1 MMKKYFR
8 ISFFSFAVSRRSD
21 WRWLQFALIATVL
34 TSCTVQM
41 KVKEVTSLPVP
52 KQQVERTRSAA
63 APWPRLFWEQ
73 IEAADT
79 LGAIAVAD
87 NDGNGYWSDSLRWE
101 SGVLKLGIDTA
112 ATRAYARSV
121 SAGGGS
127 TQDLFSQ
134 FTDVLGF
141 SPAVADDPNDV
152 LTFRSPNSTIS
163 FSAWND
169 DATYGDYLA
178 FDLASNAVSWSS
190 LKAAVQDSIQLE
202 RGADGN
208 GVFDVSNS
216 GSSVPDNMTLDVTD
230 EIIFSTENINQNPV
244 MVFDYDA
251 GGSYSTPGFIE
262 FNLNETTAPS
272 LGTISDL
279 VTLDNAG
286 VQKFYWRYVSTAS
299 AEQLAM
305 QSEVSWSIGSGDDF
319 TLWSDADLIIGD
331 GGETDILVNFSSIQ
345 NTPTIDNIL
354 VLNSSTN
361 VLGYRDISTLGTDDQ
376 TIDVFSIT
384 SNTLNLSLEDD
395 AEATKTVDLSPYL
408 DNTDAQ
414 TLSFSSPNLTIT
426 GGNSV
431 DISAI
436 QDGTG
441 TDDQNISG
449 SGLSGTNLT
458 IGIEGGSN
466 EVVDL
471 ATLQDGTG
479 TDDQTID
486 VFSITSNTLNLSL
499 ESDGEATKTVSLL
512 PYLDNTD
519 TQLTEEQVEDFIGGM
534 VTGNTESGITVTY
547 QDTDGTLDFLAT
559 DNSTVNESWW
569 IQGDTGSEAGIKADD
584 GAITFAGGTN
594 VTTAYNSTSN
604 TLTINATGGSSSNLY
619 DNDGTL
625 AAARTVD
632 LDGKVLRFE
641 DNAITSSF
649 QVETGNQSGLF
660 VIKDQSAADSLAFRY
675 DYASGGYSLESLGS
689 TNINFIAG
697 DAGSVDLGDGDA
709 NLRIYSDIEYDS
721 TVTQI
726 LVKDPITRLVKYI
739 DQSRDRVSDEE
750 TTTVTAVAGVINLV
764 NVTSG
769 TATVTPPSTPE
780 SGTWFAVS
788 DSRGNASTNNIT
800 VDLST
805 DKYHTDAVDYT
816 MNTDNAFARFT
827 YVDSTV
833 GWIRSF

>member
-1 MMKKYFR
+1 
-8 ISFFSFAVSRRSD
+8 
-21 WRWLQFALIATVL
+21 
-34 TSCTVQM
+34 M
-41 KVKEVTSLPVP
+41 KVKEVTPLPVP

-112 ATRAYARSV
+112 STRAYARSV

-178 FDLASNAVSWSS
+178 FDLASNGVSWSS

-208 GVFDVSNS
+208 GVFDVNNS
-216 GSSVPDNMTLDVTD
+216 GASVPDNMTLDVTD

-251 GGSYSTPGFIE
+251 GGSYSTPGFIN
-262 FNLNETTAPS
+262 FNLNEATAPS

-279 VTLDNAG
+279 VALNDAG
-286 VQKFYWRYVSTAS
+286 VQKFYWRYVATTS
-299 AEQLAM
+299 AEQMAL
-305 QSEVSWSIGSGDDF
+305 QSATGVSWSIGSGDDF
-319 TLWSDADLIIGD
+319 TLSSDADLIIGD

-441 TDDQNISG
+441 TDDQ
-449 SGLSGTNLT
+449 
-458 IGIEGGSN
+458 
-466 EVVDL
+466 
-471 ATLQDGTG
+471 
-479 TDDQTID
+479 TID

-499 ESDGEATKTVSLL
+499 ESDGEATKTVDLS

-519 TQLTEEQVEDFIGGM
+519 TQLTEEQVEDFVGGM
-534 VTGNTESGITVTY
+534 ITGNTESGITVTY
-547 QDTDGTLDFLAT
+547 QDADGTLDFSAT
-559 DNSTVNESWW
+559 DGSTINESWS
-569 IQGDTGSEAGIKADD
+569 IAGDTGSESGIKADD
-584 GAITFAGGTN
+584 GNITFAGGTLVTTSYNSMTNTMTFNSSAGTMDSWTWGGDVSTTTISDGETAKVLGASGLDATLSGNN
-594 VTTAYNSTSN
+594 VTIDYDFTALGSITSGNISVSDYLLAYDASDAVNRYKRVAPLNFVIPGVETGGQIVLNGVSAEPTGSEGGIFYDTDDDKVKMYSSASSAWELMALESDVSTKYHSF
-604 TLTINATGGSSSNLY
+604 TQYTSTTTVSPTDGQVILLDADQGGAALDLTINPTNLNTGDRIIIIVHNE
-619 DNDGTL
+619 GTYTT
-625 AAARTVD
+625 R
-632 LDGKVLRFE
+632 VL
-641 DNAITSSF
+641 
-649 QVETGNQSGLF
+649 
-660 VIKDQSAADSLAFRY
+660 
-675 DYASGGYSLESLGS
+675 
-689 TNINFIAG
+689 
-697 DAGSVDLGDGDA
+697 
-709 NLRIYSDIEYDS
+709 
-721 TVTQI
+721 
-726 LVKDPITRLVKYI
+726 
-739 DQSRDRVSDEE
+739 
-750 TTTVTAVAGVINLV
+750 
-764 NVTSG
+764 TSG
-769 TATVTPPSTPE
+769 TEVFYYSDKDDTFSLMSY
-780 SGTWFAVS
+780 SGNTEYSLFLIWDGSNFF
-788 DSRGNASTNNIT
+788 GLTNT
-800 VDLST
+800 
-805 DKYHTDAVDYT
+805 
-816 MNTDNAFARFT
+816 F
-827 YVDSTV
+827 
-833 GWIRSF
+833 

>member
-21 WRWLQFALIATVL
+21 WRWLQFALIAIVL

-244 MVFDYDA
+244 MIFEYDA

-272 LGTISDL
+272 LGTISDF
-279 VTLDNAG
+279 VTLDDAG
-286 VQKFYWRYVSTAS
+286 VQKFYWRYVATAS
-299 AEQLAM
+299 AEQITL
-305 QSEVSWSIGSGDDF
+305 QSESDVSLSIGSGDDF
-319 TLWSDADLIIGD
+319 TLSSDADLIIGD

-345 NTPTIDNIL
+345 NTPAIDNIM
-354 VLNSSTN
+354 VLDSSTN

-441 TDDQNISG
+441 TDDQ
-449 SGLSGTNLT
+449 
-458 IGIEGGSN
+458 
-466 EVVDL
+466 
-471 ATLQDGTG
+471 
-479 TDDQTID
+479 TID

-519 TQLTEEQVEDFIGGM
+519 TQLTEEQVEDFVGGM

-547 QDTDGTLDFLAT
+547 QDTDGTLDFSAT
-559 DNSTVNESWW
+559 DNSTANETWW
-569 IQGDTGSEAGIKADD
+569 IAGDTGSETGIKADD
-584 GAITFAGGTN
+584 GYITFAGGTN

-604 TLTINATGGSSSNLY
+604 TLTINST
-619 DNDGTL
+619 
-625 AAARTVD
+625 
-632 LDGKVLRFE
+632 
-641 DNAITSSF
+641 
-649 QVETGNQSGLF
+649 
-660 VIKDQSAADSLAFRY
+660 
-675 DYASGGYSLESLGS
+675 ASGGGTMDDWTFGADSGTSLITDG
-689 TNINFIAG
+689 NIAKVTTADGGIGTTMSGDNVVIGLNFETATSIGTFPATSDILLLR
-697 DAGSVDLGDGDA
+697 DAGTGEYRKLNASGFVIPGTEAAAQIVLNGVSAEPTGSEGGLFYDTDDDKVKMYSSATADWGIMAMEEDVPAKMSGFTEYTSTTSVSPTDGTIILLDADEGAA
-709 NLRIYSDIEYDS
+709 NLTLTIN
-721 TVTQI
+721 
-726 LVKDPITRLVKYI
+726 P
-739 DQSRDRVSDEE
+739 
-750 TTTVTAVAGVINLV
+750 INLV
-764 NVTSG
+764 AGDRIIVIVDMEGTYSTTIQTSG
-769 TATVTPPSTPE
+769 AQVFYFNDVDTTFSSLSYS
-780 SGTWFAVS
+780 SG
-788 DSRGNASTNNIT
+788 
-800 VDLST
+800 ST
-805 DKYHTDAVDYT
+805 DYSLQMFYDGVD
-816 MNTDNAFARFT
+816 FFT
-827 YVDSTV
+827 LTN
-833 GWIRSF
+833 IF